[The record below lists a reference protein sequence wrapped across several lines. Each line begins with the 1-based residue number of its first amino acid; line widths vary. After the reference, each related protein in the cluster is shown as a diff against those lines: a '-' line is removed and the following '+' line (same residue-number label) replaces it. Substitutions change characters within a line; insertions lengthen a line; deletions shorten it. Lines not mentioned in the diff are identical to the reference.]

1 MIPGGELKQCLHE
14 IKENCPPLQHLNY
27 SHKKSFKQSLDQITQ
42 KIPILKSIHKLR
54 QEQEQKIYQNIQK
67 TRRVNLM
74 HEINKV
80 NPMLHHEL
88 KLIPYELLT
97 IKYVECKQQQHEN
110 HKEVLSDNSYN
121 KYTQQQQQQL
131 EQHGSG
137 FKIFQHRLYIR
148 NIMDDYEQD
157 DSNFSDSYI
166 NKYLD
171 LN

>member
-1 MIPGGELKQCLHE
+1 MIPGGEFIQCLHE

-27 SHKKSFKQSLDQITQ
+27 SHKKSFKQSLDSITQ
-42 KIPILKSIHKLR
+42 KIPIVKSIHKLR
-54 QEQEQKIYQNIQK
+54 QEQEQKIYQNMQK
-67 TRRVNLM
+67 MRRMNLM

-80 NPMLHHEL
+80 NPKLHHEL

-97 IKYVECKQQQHEN
+97 IKYVECKQQQQEN
-110 HKEVLSDNSYN
+110 HNEVLSDNSYN
-121 KYTQQQQQQL
+121 KYTQQQQQL
-131 EQHGSG
+131 EHLSSG
-137 FKIFQHRLYIR
+137 LKIFQHRPYIR

-157 DSNFSDSYI
+157 NSNYSDSYI